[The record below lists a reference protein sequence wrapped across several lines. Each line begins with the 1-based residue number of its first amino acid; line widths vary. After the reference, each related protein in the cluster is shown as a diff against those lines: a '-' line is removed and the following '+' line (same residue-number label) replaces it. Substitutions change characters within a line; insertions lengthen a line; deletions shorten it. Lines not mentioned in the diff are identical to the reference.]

1 MHHLFR
7 TKFSAGISGLAIAA
21 AALAAGIS
29 TSVGAAEPAP
39 AVSPIVLNSSS
50 PEAMLAWD
58 RVAMEHAKAVMPLAR
73 EASTTWR
80 FFGVIGADTPF
91 QRNFSAMLRQ
101 HVQKELGKEGSLR
114 DYGKMYNFQVVSHLV
129 QIPDMGAMRITTEAP
144 SKERVV
150 AIHTSIHSVKDA
162 AGVIVPK

>member
-1 MHHLFR
+1 MQRSFR

-29 TSVGAAEPAP
+29 ASAGAAEP
-39 AVSPIVLNSSS
+39 SPTLSAIELNSSS

-58 RVAMEHAKAVMPLAR
+58 RVALEHAKAVMPLAR

-114 DYGKMYNFQVVSHLV
+114 DYGKVFNFQVVSHLV
-129 QIPDMGAMRITTEAP
+129 QIPEMGAMRITTEAL

-150 AIHTSIHSVKDA
+150 AVYTSIHSVKDA